1 MPPGGKRPGAGRPK
15 GTTGIPLASTISKQ
29 QARDALREAVIREMS
44 EMIEAQVKH
53 AKGLSYLV
61 ARHKTS
67 GKFEKLTADEAELLL
82 SGEESERVVI
92 EVWEK
97 DPSVQAFTDLMN
109 RALDKPAEQEQ
120 TLNITGS
127 IDVVTVLRERHAKR
141 LQSSQPLQLSE

>member
-1 MPPGGKRPGAGRPK
+1 MPRGGRREGAGRPV
-15 GTTGIPLASTISKQ
+15 GTTGIPQAATISKQ
-29 QARDALREAVIREMS
+29 QARDALREAVIREMGQ
-44 EMIEAQVKH
+44 MIEAQVKH

-82 SGEESERVVI
+82 NGEESDRVVI

-109 RALDKPAEQEQ
+109 RALDKPADHVE
-120 TLNITGS
+120 LTGG
-127 IDVVTVLRERHAKR
+127 DGG
-141 LQSSQPLQLSE
+141 PLVIRWQA